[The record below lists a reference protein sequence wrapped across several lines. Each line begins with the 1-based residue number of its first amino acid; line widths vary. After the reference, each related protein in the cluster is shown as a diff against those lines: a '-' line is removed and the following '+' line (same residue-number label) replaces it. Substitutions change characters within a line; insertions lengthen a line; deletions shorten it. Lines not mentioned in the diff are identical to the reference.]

1 MRAGWGLQAKMT
13 ASYVLVTAAAV
24 ALVEAVLLVVVVPGL
39 VSRADAATL
48 VERTAQDYA
57 GRAMVLSAGS
67 DRLPTADELQLG
79 ERGLELRA
87 GEGLAAEDRETVR
100 IPYQTTARDDARPV
114 SLALLLAP
122 DGRIV
127 ASSYPARYK
136 VGARIGDPGV
146 GPLPAAVLAT
156 GSLAWTK
163 GTASAV
169 SPTANGDA
177 LWAMTP
183 VLRAGPL
190 AKTTGKPGVEK
201 SLQNGKVPAPVEADG
216 APDDVGAVYV
226 QVPADAK
233 LVGRWAS
240 LRTLLPQL
248 WIGLLVL
255 AAAIP
260 VGLVFGLLSTRRPIG
275 RLRRLASSTV
285 AVAAG
290 DFHHRLPESGS
301 DEIAQLERN
310 FNRMAERLDAAMATQ
325 RRLAGAGERARIAR
339 ELHDAISQD
348 LFSLHMLAG
357 GLRRALP
364 ADSPLQAQV
373 STMERTAN
381 GTMQEMQALLLELR
395 PIALEDAGL
404 VAALEELCQA
414 YRERLG
420 VTVDA
425 ELSPVELSPPVEH
438 AALRVVQE
446 ALANAVRHARPSRVV
461 LRLRQE
467 DGRVAVTVSDDGE
480 GFDVAGAGARHG
492 LGLGLMR
499 ERVAELGGELRI
511 DSTPGQGTSVR
522 ILLPRGWP

>member
-13 ASYVLVTAAAV
+13 ATYVLVTAAAV
-24 ALVEAVLLVVVVPGL
+24 ALVEVVLLVVVVPGL

-48 VERTAQDYA
+48 VEHTAQDYA
-57 GRAMVLSAGS
+57 ARAMVLSAGS

-79 ERGLELRA
+79 ERGLALHA
-87 GEGLAAEDRETVR
+87 GEALAADDRHTVR
-100 IPYQTTARDDARPV
+100 IPYQATARDDARPV

-127 ASSYPARYK
+127 SSSYPARYK

-146 GPLPAAVLAT
+146 GPLPAKVLAT

-163 GTASAV
+163 GSASAV
-169 SPTANGDA
+169 SPTPNGNA
-177 LWAMTP
+177 LWAMAP
-183 VLRAGPL
+183 VLRAG
-190 AKTTGKPGVEK
+190 AAVKATGKPEIQK
-201 SLQNGKVPAPVEADG
+201 SLNSKAPVPVEPGEAAVDL
-216 APDDVGAVYV
+216 GAVYV
-226 QVPADAK
+226 QVPAGAK
-233 LVGRWAS
+233 LIGRWAS

-248 WIGLLVL
+248 WVGLLVL
-255 AAAIP
+255 VAAVP
-260 VGLVFGLLSTRRPIG
+260 VGLVFGLLSTRGLIG

-290 DFHHRLPESGS
+290 DFRHRLPESGS

-310 FNRMAERLDAAMATQ
+310 FNRMAERLDIAMATQ
-325 RRLAGAGERARIAR
+325 RQLAGAGERARIAR

-381 GTMQEMQALLLELR
+381 ATMQEMQALLLELR

-404 VAALEELCQA
+404 VAALEELCRA

-438 AALRVVQE
+438 AVLRVVQE
-446 ALANAVRHARPSRVV
+446 ALANAVRHARPSRIV

-480 GFDVAGAGARHG
+480 GFDVAGAGDRHG